1 MQFKPLMDI
10 DLEALAEVNN
20 RALRR
25 HCNPIIWIICNDLF
39 NILDKER

>member
-10 DLEALAEVNN
+10 DLEALAEVKN
-20 RALRR
+20 RVLRC
-25 HCNPIIWIICNDLF
+25 HGNPIIWIICNDLF